1 MQLIISGTVTLN
13 TGEEYIVPAFS
24 TVVMSFR
31 ENGIEFWLISWDY
44 PLMLGQQ
51 AFILLSGVSAIVSVV
66 YYFT

>member
-13 TGEEYIVPAFS
+13 SGEEYIVPAFS